1 MIGNIVQK
9 QKININIQFATIY
22 LMLAFKFQD
31 NGKIGNIN
39 IQRKININKH

>member
-9 QKININIQFATIY
+9 QKININIQFVTIY
-22 LMLAFKFQD
+22 LMVVFKFQD
-31 NGKIGNIN
+31 NGKIGNTN